1 MSKRGGLITKSLL
14 FVILF
19 AGICWAE
26 AGDAYE
32 QWEGIVTTG
41 LNVRKSPG
49 VGGQIMAWLQKG
61 QNVIVND
68 EKEKWYKIVFEME
81 GKKDHEGWVHSG
93 YILRVL
99 REKEEISSALEK
111 VRSEIVVE
119 ELQERVS
126 LKASADEAHLP
137 TGKGKELNEAPMPA
151 AANVVEGQAQ
161 VVPEKGF
168 FSGKKDVGNSLP
180 KNAPAAKERTLAAS
194 QAMPPAPEMGGGT
207 TIPPTTP
214 PVVDERVD
222 TLALAKVP
230 VVQKSLT
237 QGPPSSH
244 DKKDP
249 ADAKGLQEFTK
260 LALRL
265 LSVVLSCL
273 AILFSYK
280 AMQLAK
286 ISYNTAMQFQRN
298 FQVRQQRE
306 NGQTD

>member
-1 MSKRGGLITKSLL
+1 MSKRAGLITKALF

-19 AGICWAE
+19 AGICWTE

-32 QWEGIVTTG
+32 PWEGKATTG

-49 VGGQIMAWLQKG
+49 VGGQVMTWLQKG
-61 QNVIVND
+61 QNILISD
-68 EKEKWYKIVFEME
+68 EKEKWYKIVFDME
-81 GKKDHEGWVHSG
+81 GKKDHEGWVHSR
-93 YILRVL
+93 YIQRIF
-99 REKEEISSALEK
+99 REKEEISSALER

-119 ELQERVS
+119 ELQERIS
-126 LKASADEAHLP
+126 LKASTDEAHLP
-137 TGKGKELNEAPMPA
+137 TGKEKELDEAPLPA
-151 AANVVEGQAQ
+151 AMNVVEGQAR
-161 VVPEKGF
+161 VAPGEGF
-168 FSGKKDVGNSLP
+168 FNGKNGVEDSLP
-180 KNAPAAKERTLAAS
+180 KGDAVKERTLAAS
-194 QAMPPAPEMGGGT
+194 QAISTAPETGVNT
-207 TIPPTTP
+207 TTPPTTP
-214 PVVDERVD
+214 PVVSKRVD
-222 TLALAKVP
+222 TPALANVP
-230 VVQKSLT
+230 VVEESIT
-237 QGPPSSH
+237 QGPTPSH

-249 ADAKGLQEFTK
+249 ADANGLKELTK

-298 FQVRQQRE
+298 LQAWQQRE